1 VKPCER
7 IFFVIVDFVNVNV
20 FKVDDDGDDVS
31 CVRRSSK
38 VLLLSFKVVVG
49 GNDIVVL
56 FGIIN
61 DDAASVLA

>member
-1 VKPCER
+1 MKPCER
-7 IFFVIVDFVNVNV
+7 KFVVIVDFVNVNV
-20 FKVDDDGDDVS
+20 FKVDDDYVS
-31 CVRRSSK
+31 CVRRNSSK
-38 VLLLSFKVVVG
+38 VLLLSFKVIVG